1 MCCRVSFQ
9 RLLFCFLVL
18 SLVGCDQN
26 PQRKPREQSRESR
39 EEVEKKLE
47 DATNQVFAEFTRR
60 YTADGTWQES
70 FTRSPVWTKKVEDR
84 LIPATLWP
92 LTRSRKFK

>member
-26 PQRKPREQSRESR
+26 PQRKPREQSRVSR

-47 DATNQVFAEFTRR
+47 DATNEVFAEFTRR
-60 YTADGTWQES
+60 YTADGILARVIHAKPCMDQES
-70 FTRSPVWTKKVEDR
+70 GGSSNSSESVATK
-84 LIPATLWP
+84 
-92 LTRSRKFK
+92 